1 MMPETNDKQ
10 APRQRGQAQA
20 SALKAQKFTQQEV
33 NYIELSET
41 PGKACANCR
50 FFNAL
55 DNWCTVIENWPEDVL
70 ATGYCDFWHAKTKPG
85 EIPVEPLPVVIVGDE
100 SKEVE
105 KPAETVAPTMPVA
118 EHKSITTKLFDWFKS
133 VMGEASKEAASGRV
147 SGFKVS
153 ADGNAWFAWHT
164 GAAEDLEKEI
174 FPMAAHDS
182 FIDRFDKQ
190 LVPRAELWFWHMPIP
205 HGKALWIGREDLVV
219 ASAGVFDETP
229 TAERFKAWYREHSDL
244 EVSQGFTFIKALKQ
258 DKTYWHY
265 DTFEISPLPPQAK
278 AAYPYTQFNEVV
290 DMSITPEK

>member
-1 MMPETNDKQ
+1 MPETNDK
-10 APRQRGQAQA
+10 QAQA
-20 SALKAQKFTQQEV
+20 SALKAQKFTQDEKNFV
-33 NYIELSET
+33 DISPFFPE
-41 PGKACANCR
+41 KACANCR

-70 ATGYCDFWHAKTKPG
+70 PTSYCDFWHAKTKPG
-85 EIPVEPLPVVIVGDE
+85 ELSVEPLPVVIVGDE
-100 SKEVE
+100 SKE
-105 KPAETVAPTMPVA
+105 AERGDRLTVINDPP
-118 EHKSITTKLFDWFKS
+118 KSAMTLSERKSLGERLLDWF
-133 VMGEASKEAASGRV
+133 MRALGEANMETANGRD

-153 ADGNAWFAWHT
+153 ADGNSWLAWHT

-190 LVPRAELWFWHMPIP
+190 LVPAPELWFWHMPIP
-205 HGKALWIGREDLVV
+205 HGKALWFGREDLVV

-229 TAERFKAWYREHSDL
+229 TAERFKAWYRQHPDL

-278 AAYPYTQFNEVV
+278 AA
-290 DMSITPEK
+290 